1 MQALLLQ
8 LLIRIVRWLAG
19 EAIRSGQEPPIMLGE
34 FSLGGRTYQVWVDIR
49 TKGNY
54 SGPFS

>member
-19 EAIRSGQEPPIMLGE
+19 EAIRSGQEPPIMLAE

-49 TKGNY
+49 TRPPF
-54 SGPFS
+54 SGPSS